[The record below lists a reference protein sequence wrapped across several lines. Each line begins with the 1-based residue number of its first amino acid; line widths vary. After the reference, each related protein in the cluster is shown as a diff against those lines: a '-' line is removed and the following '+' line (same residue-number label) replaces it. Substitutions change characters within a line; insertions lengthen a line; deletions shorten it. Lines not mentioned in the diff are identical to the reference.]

1 MLYRI
6 IWNISEWSGIGLG
19 RFAPYVFGKMIGSVA
34 NPTKGDKQMSKFDL
48 TEILCQYA
56 ETCGL
61 DPSESDDLYFKLQ
74 ELANEV
80 TDTIDLIASE
90 GLES

>member
-1 MLYRI
+1 
-6 IWNISEWSGIGLG
+6 
-19 RFAPYVFGKMIGSVA
+19 
-34 NPTKGDKQMSKFDL
+34 MSKFDL